1 MVKTIYIGSDD
12 FCKIMDGKYYYID
25 KTMLIKQ
32 LLDKPAE
39 VTLFTRPRRFGK
51 TLNMMMLKAF
61 FENIP
66 DNQKYFKNLK
76 IWSCGEKY
84 TEQQGRYPVV
94 FLTFKD
100 AKCDNW
106 EETYEAI
113 CRLIQ
118 KEYNRHSLLGHFD
131 SLNDY
136 QKKQIDKILNETA
149 GKVVYQNAIGDLT
162 EYLHQAI
169 GVRPIVLIDEYDTPI
184 LQGYEKGF
192 SSEIVPFMR
201 NLFSGGMK
209 NNVHLER
216 AVLTG
221 ILRIAQEDIF
231 SGLNNIRVAS
241 LMDKDFN
248 DCFGFTI
255 EEIEEIANYYQ
266 VTEKIAEIKEWY
278 NGYLFGDMEIY
289 NPWSVMN
296 YFASGYIPDAYWTA
310 TSRNDIIRQCLHNS
324 SEQMFSSLT
333 KLLNGESIEEY
344 IEKNIAY
351 GAIQN
356 NKEGSAIY
364 TLLLMSGYLCIADN
378 QKMSVVQK
386 LRIPNKEITEVFQK
400 EIFEEMINGNS
411 SINQYKVQQSFLS
424 GSPEKIQVQLREIL
438 LYNVSYYDTASEG
451 FYHALILGILS
462 CLHGSFKIFSNQE
475 AGDGRFDLQLVNFN
489 QKHGILFEFK
499 IMKNLK
505 GNEDEIMKQ
514 LTETARNIALQQI
527 KEKNYDVSLKK
538 FDIKHTDK
546 YGIAFFKK
554 YVAVQKIE
562 DKH

>member
-12 FCKIMDGKYYYID
+12 FCKIMDGRYYYID

-255 EEIEEIANYYQ
+255 EEIEEIADYYQ

-351 GAIQN
+351 GVIQN

>member
-12 FCKIMDGKYYYID
+12 FCKIMDGRYYYID

-216 AVLTG
+216 AVLTD

-255 EEIEEIANYYQ
+255 EEIEEIADYYQ

-324 SEQMFSSLT
+324 SAQMFSSLT